1 MVSSASED
9 ETRPIKKS
17 GMPDI
22 KDSLV
27 GRANLLIACAGSK
40 RAAGS
45 KQQPKQKASRS
56 KKRQESMLPGISGD
70 DDDIL
75 HQVVKPVAFIDPETK
90 FPIDSSLDDLSSL
103 SSPGRRRPSPQLKV
117 FRNPMEEY
125 PTPPTKSIPKVSLK
139 HALNADRTCPG
150 DYKELGL
157 DQEIE
162 PLVFTDPFADGMF
175 DNVVDVLGFF
185 LWPVVC

>member
-1 MVSSASED
+1 
-9 ETRPIKKS
+9 
-17 GMPDI
+17 
-22 KDSLV
+22 
-27 GRANLLIACAGSK
+27 
-40 RAAGS
+40 
-45 KQQPKQKASRS
+45 
-56 KKRQESMLPGISGD
+56 
-70 DDDIL
+70 
-75 HQVVKPVAFIDPETK
+75 
-90 FPIDSSLDDLSSL
+90 
-103 SSPGRRRPSPQLKV
+103 
-117 FRNPMEEY
+117 MEEY

-139 HALNADRTCPG
+139 HALNADLTCPG